1 MMEKALR
8 CMACMEQDE
17 TGWSKLDG
25 QGRATIAGVF
35 VFALYLTVMVTMM
48 MINNVLDKVPKAVEQ
63 IQSRYIKQSTP

>member
-1 MMEKALR
+1 
-8 CMACMEQDE
+8 MACMERDE

-48 MINNVLDKVPKAVEQ
+48 MINNVLDKVPKAVE
-63 IQSRYIKQSTP
+63 